1 MMWYCVVGN
10 GKVRFWGG
18 GRKSGEG
25 QWDDGKCESRMG
37 GSEVKFR
44 GHLIENH
51 ERTGR
56 QWRIAV
62 LKYH

>member
-1 MMWYCVVGN
+1 MMWYCVKWESV
-10 GKVRFWGG
+10 VLG

-25 QWDDGKCESRMG
+25 QWDERKCESRVS
-37 GSEVKFR
+37 GSEVKYR